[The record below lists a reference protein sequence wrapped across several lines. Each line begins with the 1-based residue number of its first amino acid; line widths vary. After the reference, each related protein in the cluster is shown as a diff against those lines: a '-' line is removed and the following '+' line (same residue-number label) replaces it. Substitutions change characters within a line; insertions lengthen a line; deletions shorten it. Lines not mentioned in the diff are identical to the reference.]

1 MASLDRTI
9 DHPVYIIA
17 PEKFIIW
24 LEEYNNIQDVGLNRF
39 IKVVPS
45 YLLFRKFVD
54 AYANYNEMLEY
65 LNMSN
70 IETVSVMHVRGA
82 CALVFDYKDCS
93 LENSTTAKPIRL
105 AYSGDCR
112 PNREF
117 IRAGMN
123 ADVLI
128 HESTFESELEYE
140 AVKKFHCT
148 INEACTV
155 GRCMRVKFLLLT
167 HFSQRYPKVP
177 LFPVFKSSDYNS
189 NLLHSHI
196 FDVLPTSPFAHYSS
210 SSRCDFNRFS
220 DNTEISTAS
229 SATSVT
235 TSTTVSPS
243 NSVSVL
249 VPPTTNSQTVSIK
262 VIQSDEKSPNE
273 ESKPKLLEPPK
284 LKLPEQSKPKSRPHS
299 PSISSQLQP
308 LMFIPTEAGLSPFQ
322 LIPSAKETIA
332 EIEKMMEDMP
342 EDPNYQ
348 MKIGMA
354 VDHFH
359 LRVGYDEPCMEWITE
374 AMRILIPDD
383 EEDDDDDDDDDET
396 TTEKRLEKLNR
407 IRNKENYNKT
417 NKGTAKRM
425 EAKKEKYLTIKIND
439 RNLSDS
445 SKSIE
450 ITSAESESDTQ
461 NHDPPTPVDDL
472 VQNKRI
478 RF

>member
-1 MASLDRTI
+1 
-9 DHPVYIIA
+9 
-17 PEKFIIW
+17 
-24 LEEYNNIQDVGLNRF
+24 
-39 IKVVPS
+39 
-45 YLLFRKFVD
+45 
-54 AYANYNEMLEY
+54 
-65 LNMSN
+65 
-70 IETVSVMHVRGA
+70 
-82 CALVFDYKDCS
+82 
-93 LENSTTAKPIRL
+93 
-105 AYSGDCR
+105 
-112 PNREF
+112 
-117 IRAGMN
+117 
-123 ADVLI
+123 
-128 HESTFESELEYE
+128 
-140 AVKKFHCT
+140 
-148 INEACTV
+148 
-155 GRCMRVKFLLLT
+155 MRVKFLLLT